1 MRFWSDR
8 SIIDCD
14 KSLVRSEKEK
24 SDEVRRKERTIC
36 ACDSDSSIDQAF
48 TIRNSTSDEECQWKR
63 SPRWSN
69 FSESRYWL
77 WFQRK
82 MAKPPTVTVK
92 PQKATRVREFTGF
105 FSIVFRWRRTKG
117 FGEVSIYSLERERE
131 RIELNEERNKARLT
145 IWFSIDSSNLLRSQV
160 DVHRT
165 DTKLVEWS
173 LPTSIDRVEQVEQR
187 DNDVTKTSHSRWREV
202 LRRDNRSSEWTSE
215 KWPLRRAMD
224 AHLGSEIDRH
234 EKVWDEEK
242 IVQPKNDL
250 QIVQHVRIP
259 SDEPGQGED
268 HVTHVASTHP
278 HPRYQRRQEWSL
290 TSVGTRHIH
299 CWCNW
304 PRAWD
309 RRVALVLCSSS
320 VPWSI

>member
-1 MRFWSDR
+1 M
-8 SIIDCD
+8 
-14 KSLVRSEKEK
+14 
-24 SDEVRRKERTIC
+24 C
-36 ACDSDSSIDQAF
+36 ACDSDSPIDQAF

-63 SPRWSN
+63 SPRLRN

-105 FSIVFRWRRTKG
+105 FSIVCAWRRRRTKG
-117 FGEVSIYSLERERE
+117 FGEVSIYSLERER
-131 RIELNEERNKARLT
+131 IEMNEDLHKARLT
-145 IWFSIDSSNLLRSQV
+145 IWFSIDESNRLRSQV
-160 DVHRT
+160 DVHRI

-173 LPTSIDRVEQVEQR
+173 LPKSIDRVEQVAQR
-187 DNDVTKTSHSRWREV
+187 DNDVTKTSHNRWREF
-202 LRRDNRSSEWTSE
+202 LQRDNRSSEWTIE
-215 KWPLRRAMD
+215 KWPLLRAMD
-224 AHLGSEIDRH
+224 VYLGSEIDRH
-234 EKVWDEEK
+234 EKVWDEK
-242 IVQPKNDL
+242 QIVQPKNNL

-268 HVTHVASTHP
+268 HVTHVASIHS
-278 HPRYQRRQEWSL
+278 HPRFRPRQERSL
-290 TSVGTRHIH
+290 TSAGTRHIH

-304 PRAWD
+304 PMALD